1 MRYLART
8 HGLLVGSLHERTT
21 EKDCKMHF
29 TPTTEMAADIFTK
42 FSPTNKRMIWE
53 NVRKNINVLTLA
65 EFEEMVGNEGSGHAL
80 ARNAKP
86 AAFTAAQDDSMEAAE
101 EKKPPARI
109 AETAV
114 VTTTATLLRMLTTS
128 QTVRTRI
135 LTMTGRHTT
144 TIIDEGP
151 TNDASAPTGCST
163 GNCC

>member
-86 AAFTAAQDDSMEAAE
+86 AAFTAAQDDSMEATDA
-101 EKKPPARI
+101 KKPPAKI
-109 AETAV
+109 AETTV
-114 VTTTATLLRMLTTS
+114 VTTTATLPRTWTIA
-128 QTVRTRI
+128 QTARIRTR
-135 LTMTGRHTT
+135 TT
-144 TIIDEGP
+144 TRRR
-151 TNDASAPTGCST
+151 TKTT
-163 GNCC
+163 T